1 MVLIITLYFYITKIS
16 KVCVGEMVSVKVLL
30 FAIFRE
36 KYGIK
41 ETELEFDGT
50 LNGFLKALGEKI
62 SPKLVEDIY
71 DPESKYIKN
80 NLIVMING
88 RNVKDIKGELK
99 FNNGDTVAIF
109 PPVAG
114 G

>member
-1 MVLIITLYFYITKIS
+1 
-16 KVCVGEMVSVKVLL
+16 MVSVKVLL

-71 DPESKYIKN
+71 DPDSKHIKS

-88 RNVKDIKGELK
+88 RNIKDIKGDLK

>member
-1 MVLIITLYFYITKIS
+1 MKIS
-16 KVCVGEMVSVKVLL
+16 FSIIFLYCVSKVYAGNMVSVKVLL

-41 ETELEFDGT
+41 ETNLEFDGT
-50 LNGFLKALGEKI
+50 LHGFLNALGEKI
-62 SPKLVEDIY
+62 SPKLIEDIY
-71 DPESKYIKN
+71 DAELKQIKS

-88 RNVKDIKGELK
+88 RNVKDIKGEPK